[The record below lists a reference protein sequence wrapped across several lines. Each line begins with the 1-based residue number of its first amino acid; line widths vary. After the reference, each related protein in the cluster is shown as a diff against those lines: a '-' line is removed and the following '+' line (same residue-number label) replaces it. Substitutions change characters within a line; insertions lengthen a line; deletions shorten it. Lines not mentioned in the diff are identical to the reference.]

1 MKSFPFS
8 MTPPKKPE
16 TKTNEPKGQDDAFKP
31 VKKAASEITSEFH
44 KVESTIKKLPVNR
57 RTVFFLGLA
66 MVVLAFLNIFGQW
79 VTALL
84 GVLVMYFSF
93 TGKNPL
99 DEGGK

>member
-1 MKSFPFS
+1 
-8 MTPPKKPE
+8 MTPPNKPE
-16 TKTNEPKGQDDAFKP
+16 TKTNESKGHNDAFEP
-31 VKKAASEITSEFH
+31 VKKVTSEITSEFH
-44 KVESTIKKLPVNR
+44 KVENTIKKLPVNR
-57 RTVFFLGLA
+57 KTVFFLGLA
-66 MVVLAFLNIFGQW
+66 MVVLAFLGIFGQW